1 MSITGWHVAVE
12 NTENLV
18 DIGAQRAVFYEN
30 QVFFKVFELPLPS
43 FNLNGMASNRA
54 FEIAFVGLRPG
65 PHSFTYHVGEEFFL
79 EKGVDF
85 SNPQVQITL
94 HLEKNT
100 GFLQLLFEIGGSLDI
115 SCDRCGNALTMELWD
130 EFKTI
135 VKLVDDPELMNQQEE
150 DPDVLYISRTESHL
164 NVENWLYEFTLLSIP
179 MQRMCS
185 PEKMGGPQCN
195 QDVLNK
201 LKEMEVRLQQQ
212 TKSNIWKDLDQFKNN
227 QQTDN

>member
-1 MSITGWHVAVE
+1 MNVLKIQK
-12 NTENLV
+12 NTHFLP
-18 DIGAQRAVFYEN
+18 IGAGFTRSKQC
-30 QVFFKVFELPLPS
+30 FFQVFELPLPS
-43 FNLNGMASNRA
+43 FNLNGMTSKRA

-65 PHSFTYHVGEEFFL
+65 THTFTYKVEEEFFRDR
-79 EKGVDF
+79 GVDF
-85 SNPQVQITL
+85 TNPQVQITL

-100 GFLQLLFEIGGSLDI
+100 GFLQLLFEIGGCLDI
-115 SCDRCGNALTMELWD
+115 SCDRCGNALTMDLWD

-135 VKLVDDPELMNQQEE
+135 VKLVDDPEQMNQQED

-195 QDVLNK
+195 QDVLQK
-201 LKEMEVRLQQQ
+201 LKEMEDRMLEQ
-212 TKSNIWKDLDQFKNN
+212 TKNNIWKDLDKFKPD